1 MKEEQE
7 IYQDYLKYNPKKPWL
22 FGTQEHWENFF
33 DGYEVGYQ
41 DAVAESQ
48 ASLEKELGMDF
59 ENFPLDVDKH
69 FAVMRKA
76 LQEYYKR
83 KK

>member
-1 MKEEQE
+1 MKEEQK
-7 IYQDYLKYNPKKPWL
+7 IYQDYLKYNPKKPLL
-22 FGTQEHWENFF
+22 FGKQEHWENFL

-41 DAVAESQ
+41 AAVEESQ
-48 ASLEKELGMDF
+48 ASLEKELGFDLK
-59 ENFPLDVDKH
+59 NFPFSVDEQ

-76 LQEYYKR
+76 LQDYYKS